1 MSFAQEN
8 GYTPST
14 ISALMNM
21 VRENVNTQFGTS
33 YTEESFVGTNFYKYF
48 YALIQKVQE
57 NEVKTSEIFSKLQT
71 YIDQIN
77 ARVSRPVTTP
87 LGLIEKLE
95 SEGFTAS
102 IKPTLEAD
110 AGKLFVC
117 VDLDDEAEDYEEQK
131 LAVATILKNSVVA
144 GIVTMG
150 EEVETIVLT
159 NGQSF
164 DFKFDLPNRIVPLLR
179 LTITVSENN
188 QELILSPEEV
198 KEILLAN
205 IAARYRLGKNFEPQ
219 RYFSIVDAPWAE
231 SVLLEYSL
239 DDGANY
245 LSTVY
250 EAEFDDLF
258 ECLLEN
264 TELVEA

>member
-1 MSFAQEN
+1 MGYANES
-8 GYTPST
+8 GYTPAT
-14 ISALMNM
+14 INDIMISIMN
-21 VRENVNTQFGTS
+21 NINAQFGTT
-33 YTEESFVGTNFYKYF
+33 YTMENFVGTNFYKYF
-48 YALIQKVQE
+48 YALAQRMQE

-102 IKPTLEAD
+102 IKPSLEAD

-150 EEVETIVLT
+150 EEVESIVLT

-231 SVLLEYSL
+231 SVLLQYSL